1 MRYYYL
7 AAITTPNTDLR
18 AASPLHGFTA
28 RFAYVSRC
36 FADFSHMF
44 RKFHTAYFTCFTH
57 VSHCFASV
65 SQVSRTLFRT
75 CFASANYVVTSPE
88 RFSVAHSRE
97 LNRTAACSCGGKQV
111 RAVTADSRDSHQ
123 IRECFAS
130 VSRVSHRL
138 FRMFRKCFA
147 SVSQAFRVF
156 RTCCFTCFA

>member
-1 MRYYYL
+1 
-7 AAITTPNTDLR
+7 
-18 AASPLHGFTA
+18 
-28 RFAYVSRC
+28 
-36 FADFSHMF
+36 MF

-65 SQVSRTLFRT
+65 SQVSRTLFHT

-97 LNRTAACSCGGKQV
+97 LNRTAACSCGGERV

-130 VSRVSHRL
+130 VSRVCAL
-138 FRMFRKCFA
+138 FHTGCFACFA
-147 SVSQAFRVF
+147 SVSQVF
-156 RTCCFTCFA
+156 RKRFACFAQTVSHVSHTFRINFTLLHTTYTLRIRVTDSLHVDVPLLSLTKSS